1 MAKPLASSVSSGL
14 ERQIRR
20 VLSVVLVLSLIELA
34 ANAISQSSQLNIL
47 STAWLALLTLTTI
60 ATFLSSWFTAGV
72 NYLFTI
78 HGLIAGA
85 SLIAWPLMLSEMGSF
100 EQGMKPWI
108 WWTLG
113 IGILSFGL
121 FVNWWLGAIYLLGV
135 SIGWLLLTISQFGG
149 DAQLASGVQDAV
161 YLFLFGGSVIG
172 MINLVRRGAIRA
184 DQANSF
190 AIESAIE
197 QARIDAVERER
208 QRLDALIHDRVL
220 NTLLLSGKAETSAE
234 RKSAA
239 KLAENAILSLQEA
252 LVEPRSTPSVTPL
265 GLFRALRKAALQLL
279 PVIEVRTMG
288 GGSEEISAEK
298 AQAITQATLQV
309 IDNAARHSNATSY
322 ELLMDSPVTGAIEI
336 VVRDNGSGF
345 RLDKLPKDR
354 IGLRTSVIARMEAIG
369 GYAKISSSGEAGTEI
384 KLGWSA

>member
-121 FVNWWLGAIYLLGV
+121 FVNWWLGAIYLLGA

-149 DAQLASGVQDAV
+149 DAQLVSGVQDAV

-172 MINLVRRGAIRA
+172 MINLVRQGAIRA

-265 GLFRALRKAALQLL
+265 GLFRALRKAALKLL

-309 IDNAARHSNATSY
+309 IDNAATHSNATSY

>member
-85 SLIAWPLMLSEMGSF
+85 SLIAWPMMLSEMGSF

-184 DQANSF
+184 DQANSL

-265 GLFRALRKAALQLL
+265 GLFRALRKAALKLL

>member
-121 FVNWWLGAIYLLGV
+121 FVNWWLGAIYLLGA

-149 DAQLASGVQDAV
+149 DAHLVSGVQDAV

-172 MINLVRRGAIRA
+172 MINLVRWGAIRA

>member
-1 MAKPLASSVSSGL
+1 VAKPLASSVSSGL

-121 FVNWWLGAIYLLGV
+121 FVNWWLGAIYLLGA

-149 DAQLASGVQDAV
+149 DAQLVSGVQDAV

>member
-121 FVNWWLGAIYLLGV
+121 FVNWWLGAIYLLGA

-149 DAQLASGVQDAV
+149 DAQLVSGVQDAV

-172 MINLVRRGAIRA
+172 MINLVRQGAIRA

-265 GLFRALRKAALQLL
+265 GLFRALRKAALKLL

>member
-121 FVNWWLGAIYLLGV
+121 FVNWWLGAIYLLGA

-149 DAQLASGVQDAV
+149 DAQLVSGVQDAV

-172 MINLVRRGAIRA
+172 MINLVRWGAIRA

>member
-1 MAKPLASSVSSGL
+1 VAKPLASSVSSGL

-121 FVNWWLGAIYLLGV
+121 FVNWWLGAIYLLGA

-149 DAQLASGVQDAV
+149 DAQLVSGVQDAV

-172 MINLVRRGAIRA
+172 MINLVRWGAIRA

>member
-121 FVNWWLGAIYLLGV
+121 FVNRWLGAIYLLGA

-149 DAQLASGVQDAV
+149 DAHLVSGVQDAV

-172 MINLVRRGAIRA
+172 MINLVRWGAIRA

>member
-34 ANAISQSSQLNIL
+34 ANAVSQSSQLNIL

-121 FVNWWLGAIYLLGV
+121 FVNWWLGAIYLLGA

-149 DAQLASGVQDAV
+149 DAQLVSGVQDAV

-172 MINLVRRGAIRA
+172 MINLVRQGAIRA

-265 GLFRALRKAALQLL
+265 GLFRALRKAALKLL

-309 IDNAARHSNATSY
+309 IDNAATHSNATSY

>member
-60 ATFLSSWFTAGV
+60 ATFVTSWFTAGV

-265 GLFRALRKAALQLL
+265 GLFRALRKAALKLL

-309 IDNAARHSNATSY
+309 IDNAARHSNATNY
-322 ELLMDSPVTGAIEI
+322 ELFMDSPATGAIEI